1 MANWLVLMTQ
11 THEEE
16 AIKQPLKKTLF
27 FLSFNIYNKET
38 R

>member
-1 MANWLVLMTQ
+1 MTQ

-27 FLSFNIYNKET
+27 FFIFQYI
-38 R
+38 